1 MVKVTRYILE
11 DLFDKYNKLY
21 FEEKLVKPQ
30 LATYLGESTMGIF
43 NVSERHGKVRMK
55 ILIARNVRYTQ
66 ENLRD
71 VLIHEMIH
79 LYVYQEI
86 GPGYGHK
93 KPFLDKMNELNAQY
107 GLDIRKDSRHLKDK
121 FIRRKKDKTGLT
133 GWLHQIRAF
142 LPCIQ

>member
-1 MVKVTRYILE
+1 MVKVTKYILE
-11 DLFDKYNKLY
+11 DLFEEYNKLY
-21 FEEKLVKPQ
+21 FEGKLSKPQ

-43 NVSERHGKVRMK
+43 NVSERHGMVRTK

-66 ENLRD
+66 EDLRD

-86 GPGYGHK
+86 GPGLRQK
-93 KPFLDKMNELNAQY
+93 KPFIDKMNELNAQY

-121 FIRRKKDKTGLT
+121 FIRRKKDKTSLT
-133 GWLHQIRAF
+133 GWFHQIRAF
-142 LPCIQ
+142 LPCLQ